1 MHFEAITRHRR
12 LVFSGSVLA
21 GVILLG
27 TVGYTVIEGWTLLE
41 GLYMSVITLSTV
53 GYGETRELS
62 IVGRFFTL
70 GLIVLS
76 ISSLAFWTASL
87 SSVFIESDM
96 SGANRKRR
104 SIKMAAT
111 LHDHT
116 IVCGSNVMAQSIV
129 ERLTGNHKPV
139 VVVTNNSEEA
149 EVLRRRYRDLALIE
163 DDPTNELSLASANIL
178 MASTVVTVLDNDFDN
193 LMIAMTCKE
202 LGPHLQVIAR
212 SNNPRIAS
220 RLHKLGVEQV
230 ICPLQMSGNFVAQQI
245 LDAEAPTS

>member
-1 MHFEAITRHRR
+1 MSLESIIRNRR
-12 LVFSGSVLA
+12 LILSGSILA
-21 GVILLG
+21 GVVLVG

-87 SSVFIESDM
+87 TSVFIESDL
-96 SGANRKRR
+96 SGTNRKRR

-111 LHDHT
+111 LQDHT

-129 ERLTGNHKPV
+129 ERLNCKQKPV
-139 VVVTNNSEEA
+139 VVVTDNAAEA
-149 EVLRRRYRDLALIE
+149 DVLRRRYRDLVLIE

-178 MASTVVTVLDNDFDN
+178 MASSVATVLDNDFDN

-202 LGPHLQVIAR
+202 LGPHLTVIAR

-230 ICPLQMSGNFVAQQI
+230 ICPMQMSGNYVAQQI
-245 LDAEAPTS
+245 LAAEAPAS